1 MKIEIW
7 SDFVCP
13 FCYIGKRKLEV
24 ALDEIRGKDRIEIE
38 FKSFQLDPDSAKYSG
53 QNFYES
59 MGAKFG
65 GAEKAKQMTASIAE
79 QAKEVGLEFNFD
91 TMKPTN
97 TFDAHRMTKFAK
109 VHGKDA
115 VLAEKLLYANFT
127 ESKDVGNE
135 VVLVELAV
143 EAGLSK
149 EEALA
154 VASNPEAYA
163 DEVHADIEEAKQLGV
178 TGVPFFVFNRKYA
191 ISGAQPPEAFLQAL
205 EKVLEEEKPV
215 SAFENLSPD
224 NGAGATC
231 TDDTCAVPTDK
242 KAE

>member
-7 SDFVCP
+7 SDYVCP
-13 FCYIGKRKLEV
+13 FCYIGKRKLEL
-24 ALDEIRGKDRIEIE
+24 ALDEIKGKDRIDIE
-38 FKSFQLDPDSAKYSG
+38 FKSFQLDPDSPKYNG
-53 QNFYES
+53 QDFYES

-65 GAEKAKQMTASIAE
+65 GAEKAKQMMGSIVE

-127 ESKDVGNE
+127 QSKDVGNE
-135 VVLVELAV
+135 VILVELAV

-163 DEVHADIEEAKQLGV
+163 DEVRADIEEAKQLGV

-191 ISGAQPPEAFLQAL
+191 ISGAQPPEAFLQAM
-205 EKVLEEEKPV
+205 EKILEEEKPV
-215 SAFENLSPD
+215 SAFQNLSPD
-224 NGAGATC
+224 NGVDATC
-231 TDDTCAVPTDK
+231 TDGSCAVPEEK
-242 KAE
+242 K

>member
-7 SDFVCP
+7 SDYVCP

-24 ALDEIRGKDRIEIE
+24 ALDEIRGKDLIEVE
-38 FKSFQLDPDSAKYSG
+38 FKSYQLDPDTPKYSG

-59 MGAKFG
+59 MGVKFG
-65 GAEKAKQMTASIAE
+65 GADKAKQMMGSIVQ
-79 QAKEVGLEFNFD
+79 QAKEVGLEFNFE

-127 ESKDVGNE
+127 QSKDVGNE
-135 VVLVELAV
+135 EILVELAV
-143 EAGLSK
+143 EAGLSR

-154 VASNPEAYA
+154 VVSNSEAYA
-163 DEVHADIEEAKQLGV
+163 DEVRADIEEAKQLGV

-191 ISGAQPPEAFLQAL
+191 ISGAQPPEHSD
-205 EKVLEEEKPV
+205 K
-215 SAFENLSPD
+215 LSRK
-224 NGAGATC
+224 C
-231 TDDTCAVPTDK
+231 WK
-242 KAE
+242 KNKMCLHLRT

>member
-13 FCYIGKRKLEV
+13 FCYIGKRKLEL
-24 ALDEIRGKDRIEIE
+24 AMEEIKGKDNIDIE
-38 FKSFQLDPDSAKYSG
+38 FKSFQLDPDSPKYNG
-53 QNFYES
+53 QDFYES

-65 GAEKAKQMTASIAE
+65 GAEKAKQMMGSITE

-127 ESKDVGNE
+127 QSKDVGNE
-135 VVLVELAV
+135 MILVELAV

-154 VASNPEAYA
+154 VASNPDAYA
-163 DEVHADIEEAKQLGV
+163 DEVRADIEEAKQLGV

-191 ISGAQPPEAFLQAL
+191 ISGAQPPEAFVQAL

-224 NGAGATC
+224 NGADATC
-231 TDDTCAVPTDK
+231 EDGSCAVPK
-242 KAE
+242 GRK

>member
-13 FCYIGKRKLEV
+13 FCYIGKRKLEL
-24 ALDEIRGKDRIEIE
+24 ALDEIKGRDRIDIE
-38 FKSFQLDPDSAKYSG
+38 FKSFQLDPNSPKYSG
-53 QNFYES
+53 QDFYES

-65 GAEKAKQMTASIAE
+65 GAEKAKQMMTSITH

-109 VHGKDA
+109 AHVKDA

-127 ESKDVGNE
+127 QSKDVGNE
-135 VVLVELAV
+135 VTLVELAV

-149 EEALA
+149 EDALA

-163 DEVHADIEEAKQLGV
+163 DEVRADIEEAKQLGV

-191 ISGAQPPEAFLQAL
+191 ISGAQPPEAFLQAM
-205 EKVLEEEKPV
+205 EQILEEEKPV
-215 SAFENLSPD
+215 SVFENLSPD
-224 NGAGATC
+224 NGADAMCADGS
-231 TDDTCAVPTDK
+231 CAVPEEK
-242 KAE
+242 K

>member
-13 FCYIGKRKLEV
+13 FCYIGKRKLEQ
-24 ALDEIRGKDRIEIE
+24 ALDEIKGKDRIEIE
-38 FKSFQLDPDSAKYSG
+38 FKSYQLDPDTPKYNG
-53 QNFYES
+53 QDFYES

-65 GAEKAKQMTASIAE
+65 GAGKAKQMMVSITD

-115 VLAEKLLYANFT
+115 GLAEKLLYANFT
-127 ESKDVGNE
+127 QSKDVGNE
-135 VVLVELAV
+135 EVLVELAV
-143 EAGLSK
+143 EAGLPK

-163 DEVHADIEEAKQLGV
+163 DEVRADIEEAKQLGV

-191 ISGAQPPEAFLQAL
+191 ISGAQPKEAFVQAL

-224 NGAGATC
+224 NGTDATC
-231 TDDTCAVPTDK
+231 ADDSCAVPSDK
-242 KAE
+242 NAE

>member
-13 FCYIGKRKLEV
+13 FCYIGKRKLEI

-38 FKSFQLDPDSAKYSG
+38 FKSFQLDPGSAKYSG
-53 QNFYES
+53 QDFYES

-65 GAEKAKQMTASIAE
+65 GAEKAKQMTTSIAE
-79 QAKEVGLEFNFD
+79 QAKEVGLDFHFD

-127 ESKDVGNE
+127 QSKDVGNE
-135 VVLVELAV
+135 VILVELAV

-154 VASNPEAYA
+154 VASDPNAYA
-163 DEVHADIEEAKQLGV
+163 DEVRADIEEAKQLGV

-191 ISGAQPPEAFLQAL
+191 ISGAQPPEAFLQAI
-205 EKVLEEEKPV
+205 EKILEEEQPV
-215 SAFENLSPD
+215 SVFENLSPD
-224 NGAGATC
+224 NGEDATC
-231 TDDTCAVPTDK
+231 TDGSCAIPEEK
-242 KAE
+242 